1 MDGQAGHQ
9 KRSTELILTSG
20 DLPVPV
26 HEQGIIAL
34 VAGFHGGSTRSRPT
48 GFWLLLSPADQKRV
62 RILAALLRV
71 ADGLDYL
78 HAASVTDLHCTIGG
92 TEVQCVI
99 TCTGDAAT
107 EKARAIKKSDLFAD
121 VFGKTLVIP

>member
-1 MDGQAGHQ
+1 MGQVGHQ
-9 KRSTELILTSG
+9 KKSAELILSCG
-20 DLPVPV
+20 DLTVPV
-26 HEQGIIAL
+26 REQGIIAL
-34 VAGFHGGSTRSRPT
+34 VAGLHGGSTRSRPT

-99 TCTGDAAT
+99 TFTGDVTT

-121 VFGKTLVIP
+121 VFKRTLVIP